1 MQNKSVNI
9 ENVFKLITNEDP
21 NYIHKILGGICM
33 TNFFYRYYHILL
45 YGNSNLDNPLGVYLV
60 TLHGVLSLSSLI
72 FHIPSIRN
80 RSAPMIY
87 PEFRMHSIIFA
98 LRAVFCFYLSYFQ
111 FHFIYKIGV
120 CYLTMIC
127 ADIASV
133 NYNIET
139 EIEGKVENKK
149 LNTTMRNMPF
159 DNSVPVELQKK
170 ITRFNSAM
178 QVAATIYMLGNTD
191 TTFFTLSP
199 IQLAAFLMT
208 LVRKNIV
215 STTIWHRVYTLSLIS
230 NVFCYFSLPVSFIL
244 TKIII
249 FKIFINLR
257 FEYKMNKY
265 YAWTIAFIVYYF
277 LYNYLVLNERLLTS
291 IIDEMYIKGGLMAI
305 FILKN
310 YHKIL

>member
-9 ENVFKLITNEDP
+9 ENVSKLITKEDP

-33 TNFFYRYYHILL
+33 ANFFYRYYHILL
-45 YGNSNLDNPLGVYLV
+45 YGNSNLDNPLGVYSV
-60 TLHGVLSLSSLI
+60 TLHGVLSGSSLI

-127 ADIASV
+127 ADIATM

-139 EIEGKVENKK
+139 EIEGKVENTSDNKK
-149 LNTTMRNMPF
+149 INTTMRNMPF
-159 DNSVPVELQKK
+159 DKSVPVELQKK

-178 QVAATIYMLGNTD
+178 QVGATIYMLGNTD

-199 IQLAAFLMT
+199 IQIAAFLMT
-208 LVRKNIV
+208 LVRKNII
-215 STTIWHRVYTLSLIS
+215 STTIWHRVYTFLLIS
-230 NVFCYFSLPVSFIL
+230 NVLCYFSSSVSFIL
-244 TKIII
+244 TKIC
-249 FKIFINLR
+249 L
-257 FEYKMNKY
+257 
-265 YAWTIAFIVYYF
+265 
-277 LYNYLVLNERLLTS
+277 LYTS
-291 IIDEMYIKGGLMAI
+291 DAADE
-305 FILKN
+305 
-310 YHKIL
+310 